1 MKVTRVYIE
10 HAGVVVC
17 LATSASAERTW
28 DDTHRMLRGRGKR
41 TRKSAVDLL
50 FVVADS
56 RDPHWYRETA
66 ALCRKAQIAVVHAVA
81 YPELGAEQF
90 ALGISSFYTWIYRIT
105 VNICIDV
112 LRKKGSARGDEHL
125 VRKGA

>member
-56 RDPHWYRETA
+56 RDPRRLPLSTPWPIPNWVRNSSRWESRAST
-66 ALCRKAQIAVVHAVA
+66 R
-81 YPELGAEQF
+81 GWF
-90 ALGISSFYTWIYRIT
+90 ASSM
-105 VNICIDV
+105 
-112 LRKKGSARGDEHL
+112 LL
-125 VRKGA
+125 